1 MGADLYPAP
10 MTMEGVGHMSV
21 VADPQGAAFVIF
33 ESAR

>member
-10 MTMEGVGHMSV
+10 MTMEGVGRMSV
-21 VADPQGAAFVIF
+21 DADPQAFVIF